1 MLEITSQP
9 SPWNSVFPFNVQLS
23 WYDLTYKSYNCG
35 IKYVNLSCGSCPIK
49 SPQFDLSFLFYFA
62 NRSYFSKILM
72 LLVLLS
78 SSWRA
83 VSWQLNLNTDWTEE
97 QTRHRWWVETEEPRC
112 WLARGVTR
120 LEALTS
126 LNAQQVWRERM
137 NRRYGELVRTK
148 FLKVLR
154 AARAEPRCP
163 WRHSSAAE
171 QCGLKKTCSHHGR
184 GVLQGNSTLPRIVY
198 RAGDVV
204 HRQDW
209 MADGQARGQ
218 RFWNMDHSRVS
229 LSIHTENQER

>member
-23 WYDLTYKSYNCG
+23 WYDLTYKSYYCG
-35 IKYVNLSCGSCPIK
+35 IKYVNLSYGSCPIK
-49 SPQFDLSFLFYFA
+49 SPQVDFSFLFYFP
-62 NRSYFSKILM
+62 NWSHFSKILM

-83 VSWQLNLNTDWTEE
+83 ASWQPNLNTDWTEE
-97 QTRHRWWVETEEPRC
+97 QTRRRWWVEAEEPRC

-120 LEALTS
+120 MEALTS

-137 NRRYGELVRTK
+137 NRQYGELVRTK

-163 WRHSSAAE
+163 WRHPSAAE
-171 QCGLKKTCSHHGR
+171 QCEFKKHGATTAGGCRGATAHFRGL
-184 GVLQGNSTLPRIVY
+184 
-198 RAGDVV
+198 
-204 HRQDW
+204 
-209 MADGQARGQ
+209 
-218 RFWNMDHSRVS
+218 F
-229 LSIHTENQER
+229 TEPSM